1 MVLGNNFP
9 YLDYL
14 LSPAKLQE
22 KPFFKSGAKHF
33 LDHKLL
39 DGSSEEKKKSIYMSL
54 TFELSHETKDIPA
67 MYPSGNILFSS
78 ACLCSPA
85 LTRVTRA
92 SLCAKD

>member
-39 DGSSEEKKKSIYMSL
+39 DGSSEEKKKKYIYVFDL
-54 TFELSHETKDIPA
+54 
-67 MYPSGNILFSS
+67 
-78 ACLCSPA
+78 
-85 LTRVTRA
+85 RA
-92 SLCAKD
+92 KP